1 MQVILEPRVAK
12 AQTRRIQLDSGLV
25 AIIIVGGLVL
35 LFVVTYFIP
44 VGLWIAALAS
54 GVSVRLVDLIGMRLR
69 GVVPHAIIN
78 PAIMGVKGGLE
89 ISLQALESH
98 YLAGGNVS
106 RVVSALIA
114 AQRAGIPLN
123 FKQATAIDLAGR
135 DVLEAVRLCVKPK
148 VITTPLVA
156 AMAKNGIQ
164 VKAIARITVKVD
176 ITKLI
181 GGATE
186 ETILARVGEGIV
198 TTIGSAET
206 HKEILENP
214 DRISKTIQEKGL
226 DAKTAFEILSIDIA
240 DVDIGSNIGAKLQ
253 IDQAEADMKIA
264 QAKAAERRAMAEA
277 KEQEMRALEQEMRA
291 RLVEAEAAVP
301 QAVAAALRD
310 GNMGILDYFTIKN
323 ISADTEMRKSFGHM
337 LEPGSPQVSRS

>member
-1 MQVILEPRVAK
+1 MAEGFVIL
-12 AQTRRIQLDSGLV
+12 LV
-25 AIIIVGGLVL
+25 IGGFFGFLVL
-35 LFVVTYFIP
+35 SYFIP
-44 VGLWIAALAS
+44 MGLWISALAS
-54 GVSVRLVDLIGMRLR
+54 GVSVGLTDLIAMRLR
-69 GVVPHAIIN
+69 GVVPHSIIN
-78 PAIMGVKGGLE
+78 PAVMGRKGGLD
-89 ISLQALESH
+89 IDLASLESH
-98 YLAGGNVS
+98 YLAGGNVQ

-114 AQRAGIPLN
+114 AQRANIPLN

-135 DVLEAVRLCVKPK
+135 DVLEAVKMCVKPK
-148 VITTPLVA
+148 VISTPEVS

-164 VKAIARITVKVD
+164 VKAIARITVKAD

-198 TTIGSAET
+198 TTIGSAES

-214 DRISKTIQEKGL
+214 DLISRTIQGKGL

-240 DVDIGSNIGAKLQ
+240 DVDIGNNIGAKLQ

-264 QAKAAERRAMAEA
+264 SAKAAERKAMAEA

-291 RLVEAEAAVP
+291 KLVEAEQSIPRGIA
-301 QAVAAALRD
+301 QALTD
-310 GNMGILDYFTIKN
+310 GNIGILDYFALKN
-323 ISADTEMRKSFGHM
+323 IGADTEMRKSFAAMVDPVTPMKG
-337 LEPGSPQVSRS
+337 

>member
-1 MQVILEPRVAK
+1 MEGFV
-12 AQTRRIQLDSGLV
+12 
-25 AIIIVGGLVL
+25 
-35 LFVVTYFIP
+35 FVVVIFLLVGFFVLTYFIP
-44 VGLWIAALAS
+44 VGLWISALAS
-54 GVSVRLVDLIGMRLR
+54 GVDVKIFDLIGMRLR

-78 PAIMGVKGGLE
+78 PAIMASKGG
-89 ISLQALESH
+89 IDITLQSLESH

-114 AQRAGIPLN
+114 ARRAGIDLN
-123 FKQATAIDLAGR
+123 FQRATAIDLAGR

-148 VITTPLVA
+148 VIQTPLVA

-164 VKAIARITVKVD
+164 VKAIARITVKAD
-176 ITKLI
+176 IHKLV

-186 ETILARVGEGIV
+186 DTILARVGEGIV

-264 QAKAAERRAMAEA
+264 QARASERRAMAEA
-277 KEQEMRALEQEMRA
+277 KEQEMRAYEQEMRA
-291 RLVEAEAAVP
+291 RLVEAEAMVP
-301 QAVAAALRD
+301 QAVAAALSD
-310 GNMGILDYFTIKN
+310 GNIGILDYYALKN
-323 ISADTEMRKSFGHM
+323 ISSDTEMRKSFAQ
-337 LEPGSPQVSRS
+337 LAEPASNTAPRS

>member
-1 MQVILEPRVAK
+1 MPVEFVIVIVVA
-12 AQTRRIQLDSGLV
+12 AVIFF
-25 AIIIVGGLVL
+25 AILS
-35 LFVVTYFIP
+35 YFIP
-44 VGLWIAALAS
+44 FGLWISAIAS
-54 GVSVRLVDLIGMRLR
+54 GVPVSLFNLIGMRLR

-78 PAIMGVKGGLE
+78 PAIMAYKGGLP

-98 YLAGGNVS
+98 YLAGGNVA

-114 AQRAGIPLN
+114 AQRAGIPLD

-135 DVLEAVRLCVKPK
+135 DVLEAVKLCVKPK
-148 VITTPLVA
+148 VITTPMVS
-156 AMAKNGIQ
+156 AMAKDGIQ
-164 VKAIARITVKVD
+164 VKAIARVTVKAD

-186 ETILARVGEGIV
+186 DTILARVGEGIV
-198 TTIGSAET
+198 TTIGSAQS

-214 DRISKTIQEKGL
+214 DKISKTVQEKGL

-277 KEQEMRALEQEMRA
+277 REQEMKALEQEMRA
-291 RLVEAEAAVP
+291 RLVEAEAQVP
-301 QAVAAALRD
+301 LAIAAALKE
-310 GNMGILDYFTIKN
+310 GNLGVLDYFMLKN
-323 ISADTEMRKSFGHM
+323 INADTEMRKSLGG
-337 LEPGSPQVSRS
+337 LIEPTQTTSAQSR